1 MRRAKKLSAAA
12 VVLVAAM
19 MLGISACESQ
29 EQRQKIEA
37 LTKQVAELQQE
48 NSRLKQEVAS
58 LTKQADD
65 LRIQL
70 EEAAKKPAASRK

>member
-1 MRRAKKLSAAA
+1 MRRAQKPSAA
-12 VVLVAAM
+12 VILLIAAM
-19 MLGISACESQ
+19 MLGLSACESQ
-29 EQRQKIEA
+29 DQRQKIEA